1 MSSLTRRKT
10 GSAFASD
17 AKACD
22 DLLKAL
28 RRFEAWPGP
37 ARALPHRV
45 SYYGSPAAWCAELA
59 RNNI

>member
-28 RRFEAWPGP
+28 RRFEAWPDPLGRFP
-37 ARALPHRV
+37 IA
-45 SYYGSPAAWCAELA
+45 
-59 RNNI
+59 